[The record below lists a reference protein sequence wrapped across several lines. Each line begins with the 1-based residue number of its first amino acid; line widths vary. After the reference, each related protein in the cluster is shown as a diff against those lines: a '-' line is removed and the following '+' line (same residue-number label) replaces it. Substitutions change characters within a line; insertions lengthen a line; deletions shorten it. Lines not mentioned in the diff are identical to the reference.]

1 MDFPKLRPLPV
12 IGFVTFERTDKW
24 TLVPVGPEPRIER
37 GQISFR
43 ARLRACP
50 DQILRSAD
58 IPARL
63 RLTTARQ
70 ADEQHIQIG
79 AVTDFASPKFAER
92 DDGQLVA
99 SRDLIGEQQERFSQ
113 RGLLGQKRAKIDQPE
128 DIANANAQQL
138 CSVINSE

>member
-12 IGFVTFERTDKW
+12 IRFVTFERTNEW
-24 TLVPVGPEPRIER
+24 TLISVGPEPRIER
-37 GQISFR
+37 RQISFR
-43 ARLRACP
+43 ARLRARP

-58 IPARL
+58 IAARL

-70 ADEQHIQIG
+70 ADEQHIQIS
-79 AVTDFASPKFAER
+79 AVTDFASPKFSER

-99 SRDLIGEQQERFSQ
+99 SRDLIGEQQERFGQ
-113 RGLLGQKRAKIDQPE
+113 RGLFAQKRPKIDKPE